1 MSWFNR
7 VLGDEIDNSRDLQ
20 YLDDLFAGFER
31 NIASEPVAKKAL
43 VNPPK
48 PKKAF
53 VDELPQE
60 RNKVAGYTEDRL
72 LDAIQQYSTGKGE
85 TKGVVATI
93 DPADFLNATAKG
105 DYLNIINSEAGDI
118 DYQRLINEKQTPFLQ
133 VDNGRVIG
141 HEGRHRMAA
150 LAKAGYK
157 DVPVIVKQSEYMDT
171 PASKEY
177 GFYSD
182 YNKAL
187 RLDNGSANLGH
198 QDGGWKD
205 VNIRNAEP
213 LYYENKDNLLKKY
226 SNKDSD
232 VLFLNSKKKLSTNPL
247 DYINPQ
253 AIPQETT
260 QPEMRPVNWDDM
272 TWSER
277 VNDAIYS
284 RLEGAGVDK
293 RLTRKLS
300 EDAGT
305 ALSLIGIEGAMD
317 VADFMS
323 GKGDAVSAGFGLL
336 DLIPGVG
343 KGAGAAA
350 KQIKK
355 GFK

>member
-7 VLGDEIDNSRDLQ
+7 VLGDEIDNSGDLQ
-20 YLDDLFAGFER
+20 YLDDLFSGFER
-31 NIASEPVAKKAL
+31 NIASEPVAKKAV
-43 VNPPK
+43 VNRAK

-118 DYQRLINEKQTPFLQ
+118 DYQRLIDEKQTPFLQ
-133 VDNGRVIG
+133 VDKGQVIG

-205 VNIRNAEP
+205 VNVRNAEP
-213 LYYENKDNLLKKY
+213 LYYENKDKLLKKY

-253 AIPQETT
+253 ATP
-260 QPEMRPVNWDDM
+260 QPEMKANDFAEQS
-272 TWSER
+272 WSER
-277 VNDAIYS
+277 VNNAVFDLS
-284 RLEGAGVDK
+284 TELGASPQYAQKMAGLASGVVEFTP
-293 RLTRKLS
+293 LQS
-300 EDAGT
+300 
-305 ALSLIGIEGAMD
+305 AMD
-317 VADFMS
+317 VADYA
-323 GKGDAVSAGFGLL
+323 GDKGDAVSAGFGLL